1 MTLPAQSQSLLNM
14 PVSQMMT
21 EDTRV
26 TVDGR
31 VLGTLLY
38 LEKFTGYSS
47 AAKEQQGHYF
57 ALKLTKTGQK
67 MTIKKNGTA
76 AKNKTDMTFDP
87 EIVLRVEDNDTV
99 FEIEVDKKSV
109 VKLNFKETVLTEKEE

>member
-38 LEKFTGYSS
+38 LEKFTGYSNV
-47 AAKEQQGHYF
+47 AKEQQGHYF

-76 AKNKTDMTFDP
+76 AKNKTDMKFDP

-99 FEIEVDKKSV
+99 FEIEVDGKSI
-109 VKLNFKETVLTEKEE
+109 VKLNFKETVLQEKEE